1 MNCFTS
7 VAGTEGCTNS
17 TSGEVVARATGAK
30 SPTGSYGRWLISFAL
45 LESDEN
51 AKSSVYP
58 SAWALA
64 TRSAPTIPEPA
75 GRLSMTKLCFK
86 RCVSCCARI
95 RPTTSVPPPGA
106 NGTTMRTARAG
117 YSSAPWASD
126 AAHANA
132 AIDRISVRLIG
143 SPAAR
148 RSSIFSMRPPPIFSL
163 LAAVF
168 LPMTVALFAGA
179 AIAQAYPAKPIR
191 MIVPFPPGGGTDIA
205 ARTITNKLSEDVKW
219 TFVVENKP
227 GAGGN
232 LGVEQ
237 AVKSAA
243 DGYTLVIG
251 QTSNLAINS
260 ALHAKLP
267 YDPLRDLIP
276 VALIVSAPVVFVV
289 AASSRYTSLG
299 DLLAAAKTDP
309 GGVTFA
315 SPGNGTV
322 SHLAGELLQRAAG
335 VKLTHVPYKG
345 ASQALTDTL
354 GGQVQSFMSSVP
366 SALSQIKAG
375 RLRAIAV
382 SSAKRARELPEVPT
396 IAESGYGGFEA
407 NTWYGLLAPAG
418 TPAPII
424 ARLNAE
430 VNRALRTPEVRER
443 LASEGGEPLGGSPE
457 QFASFLKAEHAKWG
471 GTVRG
476 SGPRGDGVGE

>member
-1 MNCFTS
+1 MN
-7 VAGTEGCTNS
+7 
-17 TSGEVVARATGAK
+17 
-30 SPTGSYGRWLISFAL
+30 
-45 LESDEN
+45 
-51 AKSSVYP
+51 P
-58 SAWALA
+58 SRFALA
-64 TRSAPTIPEPA
+64 TAS
-75 GRLSMTKLCFK
+75 
-86 RCVSCCARI
+86 VS
-95 RPTTSVPPPGA
+95 
-106 NGTTMRTARAG
+106 
-117 YSSAPWASD
+117 
-126 AAHANA
+126 
-132 AIDRISVRLIG
+132 
-143 SPAAR
+143 
-148 RSSIFSMRPPPIFSL
+148 
-163 LAAVF
+163 LA
-168 LPMTVALFAGA
+168 LALFAGA
-179 AIAQAYPAKPIR
+179 ATAQAYPAKPIR

-205 ARTITNKLSEDVKW
+205 ARTIANKLSEDVKW

-237 AVKSAA
+237 AVKSPA

-251 QTSNLAINS
+251 QTSNLAINP
-260 ALHAKLP
+260 ALYAKLP
-267 YDPLRDLIP
+267 YDPLRDLSP

-366 SALSQIKAG
+366 SALSQIRAG

-382 SSAKRARELPEVPT
+382 SSATRARELPEVPT
-396 IAESGYGGFEA
+396 IAEAGYKGFEA
-407 NTWYGLLAPAG
+407 STWYGLLSPAR

-424 ARLNAE
+424 ARLNAA
-430 VNRALRTPEVRER
+430 VNRALKTPEVRER
-443 LASEGGEPLGGSPE
+443 LAAEGGEALGGSPE

-471 GTVRG
+471 RVVKE
-476 SGPRGDGVGE
+476 SGAKAE

>member
-1 MNCFTS
+1 MN
-7 VAGTEGCTNS
+7 
-17 TSGEVVARATGAK
+17 
-30 SPTGSYGRWLISFAL
+30 
-45 LESDEN
+45 
-51 AKSSVYP
+51 P
-58 SAWALA
+58 SRLV
-64 TRSAPTIPEPA
+64 SAA
-75 GRLSMTKLCFK
+75 AF
-86 RCVSCCARI
+86 VSL
-95 RPTTSVPPPGA
+95 T
-106 NGTTMRTARAG
+106 
-117 YSSAPWASD
+117 
-126 AAHANA
+126 
-132 AIDRISVRLIG
+132 L
-143 SPAAR
+143 
-148 RSSIFSMRPPPIFSL
+148 
-163 LAAVF
+163 
-168 LPMTVALFAGA
+168 ALFAGA
-179 AIAQAYPAKPIR
+179 AMAQRYPAKPIR
-191 MIVPFPPGGGTDIA
+191 LIVPFPPGGGTDIA
-205 ARTITNKLSEDVKW
+205 ARTIANKLSESVKW

-237 AVKSAA
+237 AVKSPA
-243 DGYTLVIG
+243 DGYTLLIG
-251 QTSNLAINS
+251 QTSNLAINPT
-260 ALHAKLP
+260 LYPKLP
-267 YDPLRDLIP
+267 YDSLKDLSP

-289 AASSRYTSLG
+289 AANSRYASLG
-299 DLLAAAKTDP
+299 DLLAAAKRDP

-366 SALSQIKAG
+366 SALSQIKGG

-382 SSAKRARELPEVPT
+382 TSAKRSPELPDAPT

-418 TPAPII
+418 TPAPVI

-457 QFASFLKAEHAKWG
+457 QFARFMREEI
-471 GTVRG
+471 VRLG
-476 SGPRGDGVGE
+476 REYRESLRPGARNCTRFRTRRDSAGNL

>member
-1 MNCFTS
+1 MN
-7 VAGTEGCTNS
+7 
-17 TSGEVVARATGAK
+17 
-30 SPTGSYGRWLISFAL
+30 
-45 LESDEN
+45 
-51 AKSSVYP
+51 P
-58 SAWALA
+58 S
-64 TRSAPTIPEPA
+64 
-75 GRLSMTKLCFK
+75 RL
-86 RCVSCCARI
+86 VS
-95 RPTTSVPPPGA
+95 
-106 NGTTMRTARAG
+106 
-117 YSSAPWASD
+117 
-126 AAHANA
+126 
-132 AIDRISVRLIG
+132 
-143 SPAAR
+143 
-148 RSSIFSMRPPPIFSL
+148 
-163 LAAVF
+163 AAVF
-168 LPMTVALFAGA
+168 VSLALALVAGA
-179 AIAQAYPAKPIR
+179 AMAQRYPAKPIR
-191 MIVPFPPGGGTDIA
+191 LIVPFPPGGGTDIA
-205 ARTITNKLSEDVKW
+205 ARTIANKLSDSVKW

-237 AVKSAA
+237 AVKSPA
-243 DGYTLVIG
+243 DGYTLLIG
-251 QTSNLAINS
+251 QTSNLAINPT
-260 ALHAKLP
+260 LYVKLP
-267 YDPLRDLIP
+267 YDSLKDLSP

-289 AASSRYTSLG
+289 AANSRYASLG
-299 DLLAAAKTDP
+299 DLLAAAKRDP
-309 GGVTFA
+309 GGITFA

-366 SALSQIKAG
+366 SALSQIKGG

-382 SSAKRARELPEVPT
+382 TSAKRSPELPDAPT

-418 TPAPII
+418 TPAPVI

-471 GTVRG
+471 RIVRE
-476 SGPRGDGVGE
+476 SGARAE

>member
-1 MNCFTS
+1 MN
-7 VAGTEGCTNS
+7 
-17 TSGEVVARATGAK
+17 
-30 SPTGSYGRWLISFAL
+30 
-45 LESDEN
+45 
-51 AKSSVYP
+51 P
-58 SAWALA
+58 SRFALA
-64 TRSAPTIPEPA
+64 TAS
-75 GRLSMTKLCFK
+75 
-86 RCVSCCARI
+86 VS
-95 RPTTSVPPPGA
+95 
-106 NGTTMRTARAG
+106 
-117 YSSAPWASD
+117 
-126 AAHANA
+126 
-132 AIDRISVRLIG
+132 
-143 SPAAR
+143 
-148 RSSIFSMRPPPIFSL
+148 
-163 LAAVF
+163 LA
-168 LPMTVALFAGA
+168 LALFAGA

-205 ARTITNKLSEDVKW
+205 ARTIANKLSEDVKW

-237 AVKSAA
+237 AVKSPA

-251 QTSNLAINS
+251 QTSNLAINP
-260 ALHAKLP
+260 ALYAKLP

-382 SSAKRARELPEVPT
+382 SSATRARELPEVPT
-396 IAESGYGGFEA
+396 IAEAGYKGFEA
-407 NTWYGLLAPAG
+407 STWYGLLAPAG

-430 VNRALRTPEVRER
+430 VNRVLKTPEVRER
-443 LASEGGEPLGGSPE
+443 LAAEGGEALGGSPE

-471 GTVRG
+471 RVVKE
-476 SGPRGDGVGE
+476 SGAKAE

>member
-1 MNCFTS
+1 
-7 VAGTEGCTNS
+7 
-17 TSGEVVARATGAK
+17 
-30 SPTGSYGRWLISFAL
+30 
-45 LESDEN
+45 
-51 AKSSVYP
+51 
-58 SAWALA
+58 
-64 TRSAPTIPEPA
+64 
-75 GRLSMTKLCFK
+75 
-86 RCVSCCARI
+86 
-95 RPTTSVPPPGA
+95 
-106 NGTTMRTARAG
+106 
-117 YSSAPWASD
+117 
-126 AAHANA
+126 
-132 AIDRISVRLIG
+132 
-143 SPAAR
+143 
-148 RSSIFSMRPPPIFSL
+148 MRPPPIFSL

-335 VKLTHVPYKG
+335 VRLTHVPYKG

-366 SALSQIKAG
+366 SALSQIRAG

-382 SSAKRARELPEVPT
+382 SSATRARELPEVPT
-396 IAESGYGGFEA
+396 IAEAGYKGFEA
-407 NTWYGLLAPAG
+407 STWYGLLAPAR
-418 TPAPII
+418 TPAPVI

-430 VNRALRTPEVRER
+430 VNRALKTPEVRER
-443 LASEGGEPLGGSPE
+443 LAAEGGEALGGSPE

-471 GTVRG
+471 RVVKE
-476 SGPRGDGVGE
+476 SGAKAE

>member
-1 MNCFTS
+1 MRLLPSF
-7 VAGTEGCTNS
+7 
-17 TSGEVVARATGAK
+17 
-30 SPTGSYGRWLISFAL
+30 SPLT
-45 LESDEN
+45 
-51 AKSSVYP
+51 
-58 SAWALA
+58 
-64 TRSAPTIPEPA
+64 
-75 GRLSMTKLCFK
+75 
-86 RCVSCCARI
+86 
-95 RPTTSVPPPGA
+95 
-106 NGTTMRTARAG
+106 
-117 YSSAPWASD
+117 
-126 AAHANA
+126 
-132 AIDRISVRLIG
+132 
-143 SPAAR
+143 
-148 RSSIFSMRPPPIFSL
+148 
-163 LAAVF
+163 AVF
-168 LPMTVALFAGA
+168 LSLTPALFAGA
-179 AIAQAYPAKPIR
+179 AMAQAYPAKAIR
-191 MIVPFPPGGGTDIA
+191 LIVPFPPGGGTDIT
-205 ARTITNKLSEDVKW
+205 ARTIANKLTDSVKW

-251 QTSNLAINS
+251 QTSNLAINP
-260 ALHAKLP
+260 ALYAKLP
-267 YDPLRDLIP
+267 YDPLRDLSP

-366 SALSQIKAG
+366 SALSQIRAG

-382 SSAKRARELPEVPT
+382 SSATRARELPEVPT
-396 IAESGYGGFEA
+396 IAEAGYKGFGA
-407 NTWYGLLAPAG
+407 STWYGLLAPAR
-418 TPAPII
+418 TPAPVI

-430 VNRALRTPEVRER
+430 VNRALKTPEVRER
-443 LASEGGEPLGGSPE
+443 LAAEGGEALGGSPE

-471 GTVRG
+471 RVVKE
-476 SGPRGDGVGE
+476 SGAKAE

>member
-1 MNCFTS
+1 MN
-7 VAGTEGCTNS
+7 
-17 TSGEVVARATGAK
+17 
-30 SPTGSYGRWLISFAL
+30 
-45 LESDEN
+45 
-51 AKSSVYP
+51 SSRFV
-58 SAWALA
+58 LA
-64 TRSAPTIPEPA
+64 TAS
-75 GRLSMTKLCFK
+75 
-86 RCVSCCARI
+86 VS
-95 RPTTSVPPPGA
+95 
-106 NGTTMRTARAG
+106 
-117 YSSAPWASD
+117 
-126 AAHANA
+126 
-132 AIDRISVRLIG
+132 
-143 SPAAR
+143 
-148 RSSIFSMRPPPIFSL
+148 
-163 LAAVF
+163 LA
-168 LPMTVALFAGA
+168 LALFAGA

-205 ARTITNKLSEDVKW
+205 ARTIANKLSEDVKW

-237 AVKSAA
+237 AVKSPA

-251 QTSNLAINS
+251 QTSNLAINP

-366 SALSQIKAG
+366 SALSQIRAG

-382 SSAKRARELPEVPT
+382 SSATRARELPEVPT
-396 IAESGYGGFEA
+396 IAEAGYKGFEA
-407 NTWYGLLAPAG
+407 STWYGLLAPAR

-430 VNRALRTPEVRER
+430 VNRALKTPEVRER
-443 LASEGGEPLGGSPE
+443 LAAEGGEALGGSPE

-471 GTVRG
+471 RVVKE
-476 SGPRGDGVGE
+476 SGAKAE